1 LHELT
6 LRAFAQPYGLQRL
19 SALDVLSQPASNL
32 RDESSLILRIPE
44 GSGGELGG
52 AQVEIRTGKFGVR
65 RQGPRGFS
73 GRDWSTLFREA
84 AQLSGTLVAHAF
96 ARDVLDHMH
105 RWLSC
110 RACRSA
116 TRSEGDRVPV
126 PAPTA

>member
-1 LHELT
+1 MHELT

-84 AQLSGTLVAHAF
+84 ATKYLEENQHKRSLERDARALATLDAYI
-96 ARDVLDHMH
+96 
-105 RWLSC
+105 
-110 RACRSA
+110 
-116 TRSEGDRVPV
+116 
-126 PAPTA
+126 

>member
-52 AQVEIRTGKFGVR
+52 AQVRGEAARATRLFGAR
-65 RQGPRGFS
+65 LEH
-73 GRDWSTLFREA
+73 TFREA